1 MENLNNLNNLNSSIN
16 TNIQDNVIKT
26 AIIMAGGSGERF
38 WPLSKQT
45 NPKQL
50 LKLIDPNKTM
60 LEESIERI
68 LGIIPSENIFII
80 TGEKILDKIKSIIKT
95 IPEENI
101 IAEPHKRNTAPCLA
115 LASSV
120 IMSKFRNQI
129 QENQNLKIVTAVLT
143 SDHIMTPVKK
153 FQEDIINA
161 LNFAVNNDSIVT
173 IGINPTGP
181 ETGFGYIELGA
192 KVVNLLENKLEN
204 KLENFVVN
212 SFKEKP
218 NLETAQKYISQG
230 NFLWNSG
237 MFFYNLDYFNEELDK
252 HLNEVGGK
260 INSMCEIISAQT
272 SVLEGVKQT
281 SDLFAKMPDI
291 SIDFGLLE
299 KTERVNVIKSNFKW
313 DDLGSW
319 DSVEKYLD
327 KIGDNA
333 IKGNSVA
340 VESKGNII
348 YNYSN
353 DKMIALVGI
362 DDLII
367 VNSDDVIMIC
377 PKDKAQDVKKIVT
390 ELKSKN
396 KNEYL

>member
-1 MENLNNLNNLNSSIN
+1 
-16 TNIQDNVIKT
+16 
-26 AIIMAGGSGERF
+26 MAGGSGERF

-50 LKLIDPNKTM
+50 LKLIDPDKTM
-60 LEESIERI
+60 LEESIDRI

-80 TGEKILDKIKSIIKT
+80 TGEKILDNIKSIIKT

-120 IMSKFRNQI
+120 ILSKFKSQLTSDKNI
-129 QENQNLKIVTAVLT
+129 KIVTAVLT
-143 SDHIMTPVKK
+143 SDHIMTPIHK
-153 FQEDIINA
+153 FQNDVNNA
-161 LNFAVNNDSIVT
+161 LNFAANNESIVT
-173 IGINPTGP
+173 IGINPTSP

-192 KVVNLLENKLEN
+192 KVEDEK
-204 KLENFVVN
+204 ENFIVN

-218 NLETAQKYISQG
+218 NLETAKSYLSQG

-237 MFFYNLDYFNEELDK
+237 MFFYNLEYFNQELEK
-252 HLNEVGGK
+252 NLFEVGGK
-260 INSMCEIISAQT
+260 INPMCEIISAQT

-281 SDLFAKMPDI
+281 SEIFAQMPDI

-299 KTERVNVIKSNFKW
+299 KTKRVNVIKSNFNW

-319 DSVEKYLD
+319 DSVEKYLEND
-327 KIGDNA
+327 GDNA
-333 IKGNSVA
+333 IKGDSIA
-340 VESKGNII
+340 IESKGNII

-353 DKMIALVGI
+353 DKMIAIVGI

>member
-1 MENLNNLNNLNSSIN
+1 
-16 TNIQDNVIKT
+16 
-26 AIIMAGGSGERF
+26 MAGGSGERF

-50 LKLIDPNKTM
+50 LKLINPDKTM
-60 LEESIERI
+60 LEESIDRI

-80 TGEKILDKIKSIIKT
+80 TGEKILDKIKSIVKT

-120 IMSKFRNQI
+120 ILSKFKSQI
-129 QENQNLKIVTAVLT
+129 QANKNIKIVTAVLT
-143 SDHIMTPVKK
+143 SDHIMTPVQK
-153 FQEDIINA
+153 FQDDVNNA
-161 LNFAVNNDSIVT
+161 LNFAAFNDSIVT
-173 IGINPTGP
+173 IGITPTSP
-181 ETGFGYIELGA
+181 ETGFGYIELGEKIKNNVDSINIVGEA
-192 KVVNLLENKLEN
+192 NKTETV
-204 KLENFVVN
+204 ENFIVN

-218 NLETAQKYISQG
+218 NLETAKSYLSQG

-237 MFFYNLDYFNEELDK
+237 MFFYNIEYFNQELENN
-252 HLNEVGGK
+252 LIEVGGK
-260 INSMCEIISAQT
+260 INSMCEIISSQD
-272 SVLEGVKQT
+272 SLLQGVKLT
-281 SDLFAKMPDI
+281 SDLFAQMPDI

-299 KTERVNVIKSNFKW
+299 KTKNVNVIKSNFNW

-319 DSVEKYLD
+319 DSVEKYLE
-327 KIGDNA
+327 KVGDNA
-333 IKGNSVA
+333 VKGNNLTI
-340 VESKGNII
+340 ESKGNII

-353 DKMIALVGI
+353 DKMIAIVGI

-377 PKDKAQDVKKIVT
+377 PKDKAQDVKKIVS
-390 ELKSKN
+390 ELKLQN

>member
-1 MENLNNLNNLNSSIN
+1 
-16 TNIQDNVIKT
+16 
-26 AIIMAGGSGERF
+26 MAGGSGERF

-50 LKLIDPNKTM
+50 LKLINPDKTM
-60 LEESIERI
+60 LEESIDRI

-80 TGEKILDKIKSIIKT
+80 TGEKILDKIKSIVKT

-120 IMSKFRNQI
+120 ILSKFKSQI
-129 QENQNLKIVTAVLT
+129 QANKNIKIVTAVLT
-143 SDHIMTPVKK
+143 SDHIMTPVQK
-153 FQEDIINA
+153 FQDDVNNA
-161 LNFAVNNDSIVT
+161 LNFAAFNDSIVT
-173 IGINPTGP
+173 IGITPTSP
-181 ETGFGYIELGA
+181 ETGFGYIELGE
-192 KVVNLLENKLEN
+192 KIENDVDSINSINIVGEAN
-204 KLENFVVN
+204 KTETVENFIVN

-218 NLETAQKYISQG
+218 NLETAKSYLTQG

-237 MFFYNLDYFNEELDK
+237 MFFYNIEYFNQELENN
-252 HLNEVGGK
+252 LNEVGGK
-260 INSMCEIISAQT
+260 INSMCEIISSQD
-272 SVLEGVKQT
+272 SLLQGVKLT
-281 SDLFAKMPDI
+281 SDLFAQMPDI

-299 KTERVNVIKSNFKW
+299 KTKNVNVIKSNFNW

-319 DSVEKYLD
+319 DSVEKYLE
-327 KIGDNA
+327 KVGDNA
-333 IKGNSVA
+333 VKGNNLTI
-340 VESKGNII
+340 ESKGNII

-353 DKMIALVGI
+353 DKMIAIVGI

-377 PKDKAQDVKKIVT
+377 PKDKAQDVKKIVS
-390 ELKSKN
+390 ELKLQN

>member
-1 MENLNNLNNLNSSIN
+1 MKIINNLIDLNDNSI
-16 TNIQDNVIKT
+16 QENVIKT

-50 LKLIDPNKTM
+50 LKLINPEKTM
-60 LEESIERI
+60 LEESIDRI

-80 TGEKILDKIKSIIKT
+80 TGEKILDNIKSIVKT

-120 IMSKFRNQI
+120 IMSKFKSQI
-129 QENQNLKIVTAVLT
+129 LNNKNIKIVTAVLT
-143 SDHIMTPVKK
+143 SDHIMTPVEK
-153 FQEDIINA
+153 FQEDVNNA
-161 LNFAVNNDSIVT
+161 LDFAAFNDSIVT
-173 IGINPTGP
+173 IGIKPNTP
-181 ETGFGYIELGA
+181 ETGFGYIELGE
-192 KVVNLLENKLEN
+192 KIENNIKSETLENYI
-204 KLENFVVN
+204 VN

-218 NLETAQKYISQG
+218 NLETAQKYLLQG

-237 MFFYNLDYFNEELDK
+237 MFFYNLDYFNQELEK
-252 HLNEVGGK
+252 NLIEVGGK
-260 INSMCEIISAQT
+260 INQMAEIISSKDKIT
-272 SVLEGVKQT
+272 DGVKLT
-281 SDLFAKMPDI
+281 GDLFSQMPDI

-299 KTERVNVIKSNFKW
+299 KTKTVNVIKSNFKW

-319 DSVEKYLD
+319 DSVEKYLEI
-327 KIGDNA
+327 IGENA
-333 IKGNSVA
+333 VKGSHIA
-340 VESKGNII
+340 IESKGNIV

-353 DKMIALVGI
+353 DKMIAIVGI
-362 DDLII
+362 EDLII
-367 VNSDDVIMIC
+367 VNSDDVIMVC

-390 ELKSKN
+390 ELKLQN

>member
-1 MENLNNLNNLNSSIN
+1 
-16 TNIQDNVIKT
+16 
-26 AIIMAGGSGERF
+26 MAGGSGERF

-50 LKLIDPNKTM
+50 LKLINPDKTM
-60 LEESIERI
+60 LEESIDRI

-80 TGEKILDKIKSIIKT
+80 TGEKILDKIKSIVKT

-120 IMSKFRNQI
+120 ILSKFKSQI
-129 QENQNLKIVTAVLT
+129 QANKNIKIVTAVLT
-143 SDHIMTPVKK
+143 SDHIMTPVQK
-153 FQEDIINA
+153 FQDDVNNA
-161 LNFAVNNDSIVT
+161 LNFAAFNDSIVT
-173 IGINPTGP
+173 IGITPTSP
-181 ETGFGYIELGA
+181 ETGFGYIELGE
-192 KVVNLLENKLEN
+192 KIENDVDSINSINSINIVGEAN
-204 KLENFVVN
+204 KTETVENFIVN

-218 NLETAQKYISQG
+218 NLETAKSYLTQG

-237 MFFYNLDYFNEELDK
+237 MFFYNIEYFNQELENN
-252 HLNEVGGK
+252 LNEVGGK
-260 INSMCEIISAQT
+260 INSMCEIISSQD
-272 SVLEGVKQT
+272 SLLQGVKLT
-281 SDLFAKMPDI
+281 SDLFAQMPDI

-299 KTERVNVIKSNFKW
+299 KTKNVNVIKSNFNW

-319 DSVEKYLD
+319 DSVEKYLE
-327 KIGDNA
+327 KVGDNA
-333 IKGNSVA
+333 VKGNNLTI
-340 VESKGNII
+340 ESKGNII

-353 DKMIALVGI
+353 DKMIAIVGI

-377 PKDKAQDVKKIVT
+377 PKDKAQDVKKIVS
-390 ELKSKN
+390 ELKLQN